1 MWERED
7 RAESTLS
14 LKRQKQSTKAKIS
27 VREIARRKGLT
38 KEGRYDSANEISC
51 REN

>member
-7 RAESTLS
+7 RAKSSLS
-14 LKRQKQSTKAKIS
+14 LKRQKKLNKSED
-27 VREIARRKGLT
+27 VREIARHKGLT
-38 KEGRYDSANEISC
+38 KEGNYDSANEISC